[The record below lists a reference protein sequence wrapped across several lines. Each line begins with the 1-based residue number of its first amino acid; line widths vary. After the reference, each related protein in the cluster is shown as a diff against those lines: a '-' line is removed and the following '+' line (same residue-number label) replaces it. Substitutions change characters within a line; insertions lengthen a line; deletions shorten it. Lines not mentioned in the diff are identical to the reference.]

1 MCLQISSQMHIFQ
14 DEAEA
19 ANDAVLYFLMVL
31 TLVWY
36 FMYVTW
42 KISTEVTLW
51 KFHVNSDLLIHLQ
64 LSLQIK
70 TKQTW
75 SWAKTDSR
83 KMHFGALPAPYPIR
97 PPLLRW
103 HYIGIILMGKVLSL
117 AILKFLPPTF
127 FNLKTPWEPGRHLQ
141 CQGCFCFCY
150 CTQISED
157 FGHLWKYSDLFG
169 NISIC
174 LCCKHSHD
182 KKSHAFNSQK
192 VGRYTI
198 IISSR

>member
-117 AILKFLPPTF
+117 AIFKFLPPTF
-127 FNLKTPWEPGRHLQ
+127 FQFENPVGARSPFAMSGLFLLLLLYTNFRRLWTSLEVFRPLREYFNMFVLQ
-141 CQGCFCFCY
+141 A
-150 CTQISED
+150 
-157 FGHLWKYSDLFG
+157 LP
-169 NISIC
+169 
-174 LCCKHSHD
+174 
-182 KKSHAFNSQK
+182 
-192 VGRYTI
+192 R
-198 IISSR
+198 